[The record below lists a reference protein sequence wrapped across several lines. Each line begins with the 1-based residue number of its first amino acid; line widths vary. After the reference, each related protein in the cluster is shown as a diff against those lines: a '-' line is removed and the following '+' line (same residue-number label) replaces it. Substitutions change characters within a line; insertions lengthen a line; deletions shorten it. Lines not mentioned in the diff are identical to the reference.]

1 MLVGTNN
8 FNCTA
13 EQIAEGI
20 MELVRVIREK
30 QPDAYIVLPVNRL
43 FHLHLPD
50 IPSWWLSSMLRME
63 RPLEQ
68 LVISWELI
76 YCIFT
81 CNSTSCSTL
90 EYVNVMC

>member
-30 QPDAYIVLPVNRL
+30 QPDAYVVLPVNLL
-43 FHLHLPD
+43 FHLQLSD
-50 IPSWWLSSMLRME
+50 VPSWWLSFILQME
-63 RPLEQ
+63 RPLEWHFH
-68 LVISWELI
+68 L
-76 YCIFT
+76 
-81 CNSTSCSTL
+81 
-90 EYVNVMC
+90 

>member
-30 QPDAYIVLPVNRL
+30 QPDAYVVLPVNLL
-43 FHLHLPD
+43 FHLQLSD
-50 IPSWWLSSMLRME
+50 VPSWW
-63 RPLEQ
+63 
-68 LVISWELI
+68 
-76 YCIFT
+76 
-81 CNSTSCSTL
+81 
-90 EYVNVMC
+90 

>member
-30 QPDAYIVLPVNRL
+30 QPDAYIVLLVNLL
-43 FHLHLPD
+43 FHLQLLD
-50 IPSWWLSSMLRME
+50 VPSQWLSFILRME
-63 RPLEQ
+63 RPLE
-68 LVISWELI
+68 
-76 YCIFT
+76 
-81 CNSTSCSTL
+81 
-90 EYVNVMC
+90 

>member
-30 QPDAYIVLPVNRL
+30 QPDAYIVLPVNLL
-43 FHLHLPD
+43 FHLQLSD
-50 IPSWWLSSMLRME
+50 ILSWWLSFILRKE
-63 RPLEQ
+63 HPLE
-68 LVISWELI
+68 
-76 YCIFT
+76 
-81 CNSTSCSTL
+81 
-90 EYVNVMC
+90 